1 MGGDK
6 KKRSERSRSPRKE
19 DEERKRRKSRSRSRK
34 KSRSQRRSASQSK
47 RKKVKDGS
55 KKKSGSVKG
64 SGSEKNGEAKKR
76 GDSGKRSRSRK
87 RSASGKKSGSKK
99 RSASRKRSASKKK
112 SRSRRRSGSRKRA
125 KTRKSRSRS
134 RRKSRS
140 RSGSKSGHGGST
152 GRRRPRSSGFDQREP
167 VPESLLSEVQMVVP
181 VMGPP
186 PKEPNPE
193 VEAFLAMNPVEPHA
207 ANQLR
212 GLPPHLQ
219 RVVLARGSLMS
230 ARDRSAVLT
239 SRISDAL
246 TGRYESAGCPPLPS
260 SGLGMPAPLP
270 NIPGMSHPGIEALI
284 ARYNLDARCAAM
296 LRMLP
301 PDKQA
306 RAAELPVHEARNP
319 SAFVMAQIQL
329 LFGWRSGLAP
339 TPTPPPAL
347 GLHPGMPPL
356 G

>member
-1 MGGDK
+1 M
-6 KKRSERSRSPRKE
+6 
-19 DEERKRRKSRSRSRK
+19 
-34 KSRSQRRSASQSK
+34 
-47 RKKVKDGS
+47 
-55 KKKSGSVKG
+55 
-64 SGSEKNGEAKKR
+64 R
-76 GDSGKRSRSRK
+76 G
-87 RSASGKKSGSKK
+87 
-99 RSASRKRSASKKK
+99 
-112 SRSRRRSGSRKRA
+112 
-125 KTRKSRSRS
+125 
-134 RRKSRS
+134 
-140 RSGSKSGHGGST
+140 
-152 GRRRPRSSGFDQREP
+152 SGFDQREP
-167 VPESLLSEVQMVVP
+167 VPESQLSEVQMVVP

-212 GLPPHLQ
+212 GLPNHLQ

-246 TGRYESAGCPPLPS
+246 TGNA
-260 SGLGMPAPLP
+260 SGLGVPAPAP
-270 NIPGMSHPGIEALI
+270 NNPSHPGIEALI
-284 ARYNLDARCAAM
+284 SRYNLDARCAAM

-301 PDKQA
+301 PDRQA

-339 TPTPPPAL
+339 TPTPPALQLAAAPAGQSGPSSFQL
-347 GLHPGMPPL
+347 L
-356 G
+356 

>member
-1 MGGDK
+1 MGSDK
-6 KKRSERSRSPRKE
+6 KKRS
-19 DEERKRRKSRSRSRK
+19 D
-34 KSRSQRRSASQSK
+34 
-47 RKKVKDGS
+47 
-55 KKKSGSVKG
+55 
-64 SGSEKNGEAKKR
+64 
-76 GDSGKRSRSRK
+76 
-87 RSASGKKSGSKK
+87 
-99 RSASRKRSASKKK
+99 
-112 SRSRRRSGSRKRA
+112 
-125 KTRKSRSRS
+125 RSRS
-134 RRKSRS
+134 RRGDAKKRRRSPSQTRDKSSSPSKKRKESSKTKKRRSNSRHRSNSKKKEDSKRRS
-140 RSGSKSGHGGST
+140 RSKKRSSSGRRSKSGSGGRRRRRSPSRRKSSSRKRRSSSRK
-152 GRRRPRSSGFDQREP
+152 GDRSKDGGKEKKGRSKSRRKSVSRSDSEDSRSHAISRRRPRNSGFDQREP
-167 VPESLLSEVQMVVP
+167 VPESQLSEAQMVVP

-246 TGRYESAGCPPLPS
+246 TGS
-260 SGLGMPAPLP
+260 SGAPRASGCGLGIPAAAPMLP
-270 NIPGMSHPGIEALI
+270 MSVHPGIEALI
-284 ARYNLDARCAAM
+284 AGYNLDARCAAM

-339 TPTPPPAL
+339 TPTPPSPMQPA
-347 GLHPGMPPL
+347 GGTNAIHEAS
-356 G
+356 

>member
-1 MGGDK
+1 
-6 KKRSERSRSPRKE
+6 
-19 DEERKRRKSRSRSRK
+19 
-34 KSRSQRRSASQSK
+34 
-47 RKKVKDGS
+47 
-55 KKKSGSVKG
+55 
-64 SGSEKNGEAKKR
+64 
-76 GDSGKRSRSRK
+76 
-87 RSASGKKSGSKK
+87 
-99 RSASRKRSASKKK
+99 
-112 SRSRRRSGSRKRA
+112 
-125 KTRKSRSRS
+125 
-134 RRKSRS
+134 
-140 RSGSKSGHGGST
+140 
-152 GRRRPRSSGFDQREP
+152 
-167 VPESLLSEVQMVVP
+167 MVVP

-230 ARDRSAVLT
+230 ARDKSAVLT

-246 TGRYESAGCPPLPS
+246 TGNSGHNSGRNFGHMPMPMDFGPSFGQMPPDFGDNA
-260 SGLGMPAPLP
+260 GLGAPLP
-270 NIPGMSHPGIEALI
+270 APSVPSHVHPGIEALI
-284 ARYNLDARCAAM
+284 ARYNLDARCSAM

-301 PDKQA
+301 PDRQA

-329 LFGWRSGLAP
+329 LFGWRSGLVP

-347 GLHPGMPPL
+347 QLAG
-356 G
+356 